1 MPAYQWPPPKVSLLL
16 PSTPWMEQLTPNG
29 TEHAGADDRLV
40 CLMDRLLRSRSPVT
54 VAALGGSI
62 SAGSTYTVRNSN
74 HLYHRSVATALRG
87 FGSRGGSLSVSLH
100 NGALPAT
107 GPSFFEHCMASQ
119 LPAAPDLVLV
129 EFTVNLDHQPAAFE
143 RLIRKLLELPR
154 RPAIVVVSM
163 HAWRIMDV
171 AKGRRVSPW
180 RCKLPKLGDELSKDN
195 HTIAARPIDQQWADQ
210 DPRGD
215 EDRVAELCRHYNIP
229 LVSMRAAL
237 LEAVRSGKVP
247 LESFMQDCR
256 HPNWEGH
263 LAMAHAVIERLR
275 STSPQHPARTPR
287 CPPEAV
293 ALPLPMHKQGMP
305 MPNSMCARGELLN
318 QFVVSAEGFEY
329 TSERMGKPGMVGLAP
344 GDNLSLSLF
353 AKYVPFDG
361 VSRIRRGAAYQKGL
375 RCQDSPAFSDP
386 TYCEQK
392 RQFCQNPIVFRRCRL
407 TCGLCRPQPT
417 QAVSRHLMISSVLWI
432 AYLSSYQHMGR
443 ALAVCSGGC
452 ACGPIEIDAH
462 APQHGQ
468 SAACA
473 VPLARLLRLFRAH
486 TWCLWAARH
495 SQEEAGPLGIQPR
508 MLELAAS
515 ISREWTTH
523 SQAPSERKSITAV
536 QRLIVTHMDTGG
548 RCLLRLTIL
557 PSTSSGE
564 HKWKLIGL
572 LLGENTAGDSWLPPG
587 AMRLQ
592 GVKGDRAGLFFPGL
606 NERVP
611 APSAVVR

>member
-1 MPAYQWPPPKVSLLL
+1 MNIRYRRTLYKFSCLSSLRARRAPARRRRLTARAHALAKRGTEREQQAKGGGSGMPAYQWPPPKVSHLL

-40 CLMDRLLRSRSPVT
+40 CLMDRLLGSRSPVT

-87 FGSRGGSLSVSLH
+87 FGSRGGYLSVSLH

-171 AKGRRVSPW
+171 TKGQRMSPW
-180 RCKLPKLGDELSKDN
+180 RCKFPKLGGELSKDN

-256 HPNWEGH
+256 HPNREGH

-275 STSPQHPARTPR
+275 STPSPARTPR

-318 QFVVSAEGFEY
+318 QFVVTAKGFEY

-386 TYCEQK
+386 TYCERK
-392 RQFCQNPIVFRRCRL
+392 RQFCQSPMVFRRCRL
-407 TCGLCRPQPT
+407 TCGLCSPQPT
-417 QAVSRHLMISSVLWI
+417 QAVSRRLMISSVLWI

-468 SAACA
+468 SAASA

-486 TWCLWAARH
+486 TVALGSSALPGRGWPTGDPAPHAR
-495 SQEEAGPLGIQPR
+495 
-508 MLELAAS
+508 AS
-515 ISREWTTH
+515 RLQKPPISREWTTLRPRR
-523 SQAPSERKSITAV
+523 SGYPSP
-536 QRLIVTHMDTGG
+536 
-548 RCLLRLTIL
+548 RC
-557 PSTSSGE
+557 SDSS
-564 HKWKLIGL
+564 
-572 LLGENTAGDSWLPPG
+572 
-587 AMRLQ
+587 
-592 GVKGDRAGLFFPGL
+592 
-606 NERVP
+606 
-611 APSAVVR
+611 

>member
-1 MPAYQWPPPKVSLLL
+1 MPAYPWPPPTTSLLL
-16 PSTPWMEQLTPNG
+16 PSMPWMEQLTPNG
-29 TEHAGADDRLV
+29 TEHAGADGRLV
-40 CLMDRLLRSRSPVT
+40 CLMDRLLGSRSPVT

-74 HLYHRSVATALRG
+74 HLYHWSVATALRG
-87 FGSRGGSLSVSLH
+87 FGSPGGNLSVSLH

-143 RLIRKLLELPR
+143 RLIRKLLALPR

-171 AKGRRVSPW
+171 TKGRRVSPW
-180 RCKLPKLGDELSKDN
+180 RCQFPKLGGGRSKDN

-237 LEAVRSGKVP
+237 LDAVRSGKVP
-247 LESFMQDCR
+247 LASFMQDCR
-256 HPNWEGH
+256 HPNREGH

-275 STSPQHPARTPR
+275 STRPPAGTPK
-287 CPPEAV
+287 CPSEAV

-305 MPNSMCARGELLN
+305 MPGSELCARGELLS
-318 QFVVSAEGFEY
+318 QFVVTAEGFEY
-329 TSERMGKPGMVGLAP
+329 TSEHMGKPGMVGLAP
-344 GDNLSLSLF
+344 GNNLSLSLF
-353 AKYVPFDG
+353 AKYLPFIG
-361 VSRIRRGAAYQKGL
+361 IPRGQRGAAHQKSL
-375 RCQDSPAFSDP
+375 RCQDSPAYSDP

-392 RQFCQNPIVFRRCRL
+392 HQFCHDPAVSRRCQR
-407 TCGLCRPQPT
+407 TCGLCSPQPT
-417 QAVSRHLMISSVLWI
+417 QAVSRGLTSSVLWI

-443 ALAVCSGGC
+443 AMAFCSGGC
-452 ACGPIEIDAH
+452 TCGPTEIDAH
-462 APQHGQ
+462 AP
-468 SAACA
+468 
-473 VPLARLLRLFRAH
+473 
-486 TWCLWAARH
+486 T
-495 SQEEAGPLGIQPR
+495 
-508 MLELAAS
+508 
-515 ISREWTTH
+515 
-523 SQAPSERKSITAV
+523 ERTSITAV
-536 QRLIVTHMDTGG
+536 QRLIVTHLDTGG

-587 AMRLQ
+587 AMRSP
-592 GVKGDRAGLFFPGL
+592 GKGAGMFFPGL
-606 NERVP
+606 NERV
-611 APSAVVR
+611 ATSTALAR